1 MESSDSSTCQRRL
14 LRTAAPNVAPVE
26 APHDEY
32 GTIARFYDRAL
43 GSMTESVRSHALRL
57 QPPDPGLRVLDVGC
71 GTGMYLE
78 AYADAGA
85 VCTGI
90 DLSPA
95 MLGVANERLGDRATL
110 ELGDASNMPFGDSSF
125 DLVLASLFLH
135 ELDPGTRITVLDEM
149 ARTVTKEGRVMV
161 IDYRCGAL
169 RWKGRLSRAVSIL
182 SERVAGRSHYRN
194 WRTYL
199 RSGGLPAA
207 IPDSLTIEA
216 EKVIAGGN
224 LSIWLLTPV
233 LA

>member
-1 MESSDSSTCQRRL
+1 MET
-14 LRTAAPNVAPVE
+14 
-26 APHDEY
+26 HDEY
-32 GTIARFYDRAL
+32 GTIARFYDRAM
-43 GSMTESVRSHALRL
+43 GSTTESVRSHALRL
-57 QPPDPGLRVLDVGC
+57 SPPEPGLRVLDVGC

-95 MLGVANERLGDRATL
+95 MLGVASQRLGDRATL
-110 ELGDASNMPFGDSSF
+110 ELGDATNMPFGDNSF
-125 DLVLASLFLH
+125 DLVIASLFLH
-135 ELDPGTRITVLDEM
+135 ELDAGTRATVLDEM
-149 ARTVTKEGRVMV
+149 ARTVTNDGRIMV
-161 IDYRCGAL
+161 VDYRCGAL
-169 RWKGRLSRAVSIL
+169 RWKGRLSRAVSTV

-199 RSGGLPAA
+199 RSGGMPEA
-207 IPDSLTIEA
+207 IPDSLTIGA

-224 LSIWLLTPV
+224 LAIWHLTPV